1 LQVLQDGVTVQ
12 TLSDPNAAFEDRSFE
27 VQSTPIIG
35 QLVYANPRNACKPVA
50 PIDENAT
57 GNVFALIDEYLTC
70 PDVDANLYM
79 RRYSMMIAL
88 SSVPGAKL
96 DPGTYMPQALI
107 LNSYFGDYLRQ
118 HAVVGVSP
126 NASTVRLRVYDDAYA
141 RLEKLFIVFGAILLA
156 AVVLSVAV
164 FCFSLCCRVCLQKWR
179 TRGLSRWRVHQ
190 LPKRKYRRDREEC
203 ETCSIC
209 LEDFKEGETIRVL
222 PCDHVFHPLCVDEWL
237 QKWNRCCPLCKSAIK
252 RRTHHTSGQEESHL
266 LSDEDLQNEREEETY
281 GATGHSDPIAEASS
295 ESLGTAHSDSDHE
308 ARSPLSIST
317 VATVEI
323 SSEVPPTV
331 ESGREDRE
339 DPAPT
344 NIPEGSTSIVRV

>member
-1 LQVLQDGVTVQ
+1 
-12 TLSDPNAAFEDRSFE
+12 
-27 VQSTPIIG
+27 
-35 QLVYANPRNACKPVA
+35 
-50 PIDENAT
+50 
-57 GNVFALIDEYLTC
+57 
-70 PDVDANLYM
+70 M
-79 RRYSMMIAL
+79 
-88 SSVPGAKL
+88 
-96 DPGTYMPQALI
+96 
-107 LNSYFGDYLRQ
+107 
-118 HAVVGVSP
+118 
-126 NASTVRLRVYDDAYA
+126 
-141 RLEKLFIVFGAILLA
+141 FIFQ
-156 AVVLSVAV
+156 
-164 FCFSLCCRVCLQKWR
+164 CRVCLQKWR

-222 PCDHVFHPLCVDEWL
+222 PCDHGEEALVFIVLLLMQTQLHTPSCTITPSHPHTCTYTHTTHPLVFHPLCVDEWL

-344 NIPEGSTSIVRV
+344 NIPEGSTSVVRV